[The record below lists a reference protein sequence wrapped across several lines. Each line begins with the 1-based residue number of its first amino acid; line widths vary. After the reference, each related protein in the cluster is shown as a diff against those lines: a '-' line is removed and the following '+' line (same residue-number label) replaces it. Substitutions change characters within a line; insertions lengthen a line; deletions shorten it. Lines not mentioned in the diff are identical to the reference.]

1 MTPNAAQL
9 RIRLPEGVTLRLPL
23 AGPLIRLVAFSLDT
37 FVIMV
42 MTGILTR
49 VVEAIK
55 AFSGSWAYAIYA
67 IGYFVI
73 GTGYGI
79 LCEHFWKGQTV
90 GKWLLG
96 LRVLD
101 RTGLELQ
108 FTQVALRNVLRFV
121 DTLPAWGLVGGI
133 FILCT
138 EHRQRLG
145 DLAAGTVVI
154 RERRAELRDVSALN
168 RAKYN
173 SFLKHQVL
181 CARLRKLAA
190 PEAGAVAVE
199 ALRRRDSLNDA
210 DRIRL
215 FDALAA
221 YFLSLVEFP
230 PEDIEPLGSEQ
241 IVRNVV
247 EILYLRGGREKAAAR
262 PPQMSHRGFAAS

>member
-1 MTPNAAQL
+1 MTSNAAQL

-23 AGPLIRLVAFSLDT
+23 AGPLTRLIAFSLDT
-37 FVIMV
+37 FVIV
-42 MTGILTR
+42 VLAGILTR
-49 VVEAIK
+49 VADAIQT
-55 AFSGSWAYAIYA
+55 FSGSWAYAFYTL
-67 IGYFVI
+67 GYFFI
-73 GTGYGI
+73 GTGYAI
-79 LCEHFWKGQTV
+79 LCEYFWKGQTL

-108 FTQVALRNVLRFV
+108 FTQVALRNLLRIV

-168 RAKYN
+168 RGKYN

-181 CARLRKLAA
+181 CAKLRKLVP

-210 DRIRL
+210 DRIHL

-221 YFLSLVEFP
+221 YFLVLVEFP
-230 PEDIEPLGSEQ
+230 ADDVEPLGSEQ
-241 IVRNVV
+241 IVRNIV
-247 EILYLRGGREKAAAR
+247 EILYLRRTQEKR
-262 PPQMSHRGFAAS
+262 PPRVA

>member
-1 MTPNAAQL
+1 MTPSAAQL

-37 FVIMV
+37 FVIAV
-42 MTGILTR
+42 LTGILSRIAQT
-49 VVEAIK
+49 IQP
-55 AFSGSWAYAIYA
+55 FNGNWAYVIYTL
-67 IGYFVI
+67 GYFFI
-73 GTGYGI
+73 GTGYAI
-79 LCEHFWKGQTV
+79 LCEHFWKGQTL

-101 RTGLELQ
+101 QTGLELQ
-108 FTQVALRNVLRFV
+108 FTQVALRNILRAI

-133 FILCT
+133 SILCT

-154 RERRAELRDVSALN
+154 RERRAELRDISALN
-168 RAKYN
+168 RGKFN

-181 CARLRKLAA
+181 VARLRKLV
-190 PEAGAVAVE
+190 PPDAGAVAVE

-215 FDALAA
+215 FDALAS
-221 YFLSLVEFP
+221 YFLSLVKFP
-230 PEDIEPLGSEQ
+230 PDDVEPLGSEQ

-247 EILYLRGGREKAAAR
+247 EVLHLRGDKAGPR
-262 PPQMSHRGFAAS
+262 TTPTVIRHPF